1 MLSECNMAKIM
12 GHPKDRNFRKTR
24 QTHDYIHKIRD
35 IKSVM
40 FKTMH
45 HPSNLNVYSFFLHP
59 ADNKVYDV
67 FLSHQPQ
74 TQSEVH

>member
-1 MLSECNMAKIM
+1 MMIIVNVIWQKLWAILKIEISAK
-12 GHPKDRNFRKTR
+12 
-24 QTHDYIHKIRD
+24 HDKHTITHKIRD

-67 FLSHQPQ
+67 FL
-74 TQSEVH
+74 